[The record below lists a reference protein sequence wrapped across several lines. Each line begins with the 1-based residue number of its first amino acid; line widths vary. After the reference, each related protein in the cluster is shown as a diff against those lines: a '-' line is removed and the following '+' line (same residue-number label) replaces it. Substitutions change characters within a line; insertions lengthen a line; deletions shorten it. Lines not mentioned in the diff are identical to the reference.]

1 MRRYRRG
8 SEWAAILEE
17 YKRSGMSV
25 KSFCRERGLC
35 ATSIYRRRGKENR
48 SPEFIEFIEL
58 AHGDVSASY
67 EISVDG
73 VTLKVPISVR
83 RGSSSDSRQGSSNRK
98 ADRRKQA
105 PSAPGK
111 LDTFWG

>member
-48 SPEFIEFIEL
+48 SPEFIEL

-67 EISVDG
+67 EISVEG
-73 VTLKVPISVR
+73 VTLKVPSRESAARIAELMRAVR
-83 RGSSSDSRQGSSNRK
+83 C
-98 ADRRKQA
+98 
-105 PSAPGK
+105 
-111 LDTFWG
+111 

>member
-35 ATSIYRRRGKENR
+35 ATSIYRRRGK
-48 SPEFIEFIEL
+48 
-58 AHGDVSASY
+58 GDVSASY
-67 EISVDG
+67 EISVEG
-73 VTLKVPISVR
+73 VTLKVPSRESAARIAELMRAVR
-83 RGSSSDSRQGSSNRK
+83 C
-98 ADRRKQA
+98 
-105 PSAPGK
+105 
-111 LDTFWG
+111 

>member
-48 SPEFIEFIEL
+48 SPEFIEL
-58 AHGDVSASY
+58 APGDVSASY
-67 EISVDG
+67 EISVEG
-73 VTLKVPISVR
+73 VTLKVPSRESAARIAELMRAVR
-83 RGSSSDSRQGSSNRK
+83 C
-98 ADRRKQA
+98 
-105 PSAPGK
+105 
-111 LDTFWG
+111 